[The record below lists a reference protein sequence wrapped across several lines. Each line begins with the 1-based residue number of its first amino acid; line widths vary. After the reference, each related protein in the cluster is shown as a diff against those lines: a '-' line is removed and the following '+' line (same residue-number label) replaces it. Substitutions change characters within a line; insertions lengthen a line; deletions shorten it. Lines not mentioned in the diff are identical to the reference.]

1 MVHVEDSG
9 KGGAFMSRNS
19 VPISEKFTLTI
30 REASEYFSIG
40 IKVMRRLAE
49 EHTDSFAVW
58 NGNRF
63 LIIRTRFEEY
73 LISCLSNEEGG
84 GKI

>member
-1 MVHVEDSG
+1 
-9 KGGAFMSRNS
+9 MSENK
-19 VPISEKFTLTI
+19 VPISEKFTLTV

-63 LIIRTRFEEY
+63 LIIRSRFEEY
-73 LISCLSNEEGG
+73 LISCLSDNERGG
-84 GKI
+84 QI

>member
-1 MVHVEDSG
+1 
-9 KGGAFMSRNS
+9 MSENK
-19 VPISEKFTLTI
+19 VPISEKFTLTV

-40 IKVMRRLAE
+40 VKVMRRLAE

-63 LIIRTRFEEY
+63 LIIRSKFEEY
-73 LISCLSNEEGG
+73 LISCLSDKERGG
-84 GKI
+84 QI

>member
-1 MVHVEDSG
+1 MVYAKIKK
-9 KGGAFMSRNS
+9 KGAHMSENS
-19 VPISEKFTLTI
+19 VPISEKFTLTV

-63 LIIRTRFEEY
+63 LIIRSRFEEY
-73 LISCLSNEEGG
+73 LVSCLSDREGG
-84 GKI
+84 GQI

>member
-1 MVHVEDSG
+1 MNE
-9 KGGAFMSRNS
+9 NS

-63 LIIRTRFEEY
+63 LIIRSRFEEY
-73 LISCLSNEEGG
+73 LISCLSDREGG
-84 GKI
+84 GQI

>member
-1 MVHVEDSG
+1 MDH
-9 KGGAFMSRNS
+9 

-40 IKVMRRLAE
+40 TKVMRRLAE
-49 EHTDSFAVW
+49 NHTDSFAIW

-73 LISCLSNEEGG
+73 LLSCLADEEGG
-84 GKI
+84 HKI

>member
-1 MVHVEDSG
+1 
-9 KGGAFMSRNS
+9 MSSNS

-40 IKVMRRLAE
+40 LKAMRRLAE
-49 EHTDSFAVW
+49 DHTDSFAVW

-84 GKI
+84 RKI

>member
-1 MVHVEDSG
+1 MDQ
-9 KGGAFMSRNS
+9 NN

-40 IKVMRRLAE
+40 TKVMRRLAE
-49 EHTDSFAVW
+49 NHTDSFAVW

-73 LISCLSNEEGG
+73 LLSCLGDEEGG
-84 GKI
+84 HKI

>member
-1 MVHVEDSG
+1 MDQS
-9 KGGAFMSRNS
+9 N

-40 IKVMRRLAE
+40 TKVLRRLAE
-49 EHTDSFAVW
+49 DHTDSFAVW
-58 NGNRF
+58 NGNRY

-73 LISCLSNEEGG
+73 LLSCLADEEGG
-84 GKI
+84 HKI